1 MCDQPLPSILA
12 AAISAFIM
20 GLDALKSMVT
30 ARVFSQLH
38 LKSVC
43 CQSPKQEED
52 VELAPL
58 CQLLASTVAFLRCHR
73 VGELIFG
80 ESEIDGTS

>member
-12 AAISAFIM
+12 AAISAFVM

-52 VELAPL
+52 VGN
-58 CQLLASTVAFLRCHR
+58 RKK
-73 VGELIFG
+73 
-80 ESEIDGTS
+80 